1 MKTKVI
7 AFTSALLVG
16 ALISQAQSTSTSTAT
31 MGKTTFGIRAGIN
44 FQNITGKDGNDHDLD
59 YKLKTGFHVGVT
71 ADVPIAPEFYVQ
83 PGLLFSLKGAKF
95 DDEADTKFNISY
107 LEIPVNF
114 LYKPVLGTGKL
125 LLGFGPYAAFAVGG
139 KVKNDDGDITLKFG
153 NEVNPA
159 NPDAYRTI
167 KRFDF
172 GANFLAGY
180 EFSNRLSAQ
189 LNAQLGL
196 VKINPKFTGS
206 NSDAKSKNTGFG
218 VSLGYR
224 LN

>member
-7 AFTSALLVG
+7 AFTSALLIG

-31 MGKTTFGIRAGIN
+31 MGKTTFGVRAGVN
-44 FQNITGKDGNDHDLD
+44 FQNITGKDDSGDDLN
-59 YKLKTGFHVGVT
+59 YKLKTGFHIGVN
-71 ADVPIAPEFYVQ
+71 ADIPIAPEFYVQ
-83 PGLLFSLKGAKF
+83 PGLLFSTKGAKY
-95 DDEADTKFNISY
+95 DDAADTKINLSY

-114 LYKPVLGTGKL
+114 LYKPVLGTGNL

-139 KVKNDDGDITLKFG
+139 KIKNDNADVDIKFD
-153 NEVNPA
+153 NEVSLTS
-159 NPDAYRTI
+159 PDAYRTM

-180 EFSNRLSAQ
+180 QFSNKLSAQ

-196 VKINPKFTGS
+196 VKINPKFTNG
-206 NSDAKSKNTGFG
+206 NNDAKAKNTGFG
-218 VSLGYR
+218 VSLGYSF
-224 LN
+224 

>member
-1 MKTKVI
+1 MKTKAI
-7 AFTSALLVG
+7 AFTSVLLLG

-31 MGKTTFGIRAGIN
+31 MGKTTFGVRAGVN
-44 FQNITGKDGNDHDLD
+44 FQNINGKDGDGDDLD

-95 DDEADTKFNISY
+95 DDAADTKINISY

-139 KVKNDDGDITLKFG
+139 KIKNDNADVDLKFD
-153 NEVNPA
+153 NEVSA
-159 NPDAYRTI
+159 ASPDAYRTI

-180 EFSNRLSAQ
+180 QFSSKFSAQ

-196 VKINPKFTGS
+196 VKINPKVTGIS
-206 NSDAKSKNTGFG
+206 SDAKARNTGFG
-218 VSLGYR
+218 VSVGY
-224 LN
+224 NIN